1 MIGRVQVIRPS
12 GRSSLLRRFLQ
23 AALCCLAGA
32 DPAWQNEA
40 AGMLASPPKESVNT
54 SRQAS
59 KASNVTALEQQL
71 RDSEAKAVVA
81 QELEEQ
87 EKELLIKTIARAK
100 EAEVIVQR
108 EKKEIASES
117 KEAQQAIQ
125 RQQELEEKLRKALAS
140 LRQSHEHGQMVEK
153 KEQADLARA
162 KSLEEEV
169 TEVRKQLEL
178 EKRNSSRAIANA
190 SEEGLKAYRLRQ
202 EVLKLAQELATAKKD
217 VASAKKKGETAGE
230 RLNKEEH
237 EAHLA
242 LVNQT
247 QETLAAKKEAERAEG
262 ATQKALKELRTMEL
276 ALKHARS
283 QRYAAEENATKLMKE
298 ESMVEKEL
306 RRGRIQAR
314 ADAQH
319 MQSAEA
325 NASQE
330 HRAADLA
337 QKALDKERQQFQK
350 AKSQLDRAN
359 SIARTSAKLEQAAK
373 EKEQETE
380 KQLSIEQ
387 QRFEA
392 ENQTAHQLMFNTT
405 RLKKELEQT
414 LNASKH
420 EATRNHAL
428 AELLRGAH
436 AAVAKAESDAEKAK
450 NRSVQL
456 EEKAN
461 TTAKW
466 AKLAVANATDAAS
479 KALAGKRQAM
489 ASMAKLK
496 QDVRTARSDVHK
508 EEEAAK
514 RREEEDRR
522 EAALANSTV
531 ASLRD
536 DVKAD
541 KHHMKLAFS
550 NISILRREVQD
561 LQGNL
566 TASRREAAANERAA
580 EMKAKHVQ
588 VLADNAAKEK
598 QEALA
603 AEHEAHEAEDKQKTM
618 FKRYVTLNKS
628 VKRLEE
634 ELLKAERVG
643 TKANQSEEI
652 AEKHLSKEEKK
663 EAHLNQSIV
672 FMTKRLEMEA
682 QQLRAAHEQAKEA
695 GKEADLEKQKR
706 QKVEKQ
712 FTKQEDI
719 ERHRVEQLQKQLS
732 VATVALQT
740 AHAKEHGAED
750 QIRSLNATIAKGMAR
765 LKAETRGEKAS
776 EENATK
782 LAESLESVR
791 KQNTNLT
798 RQVKAGRAAQRDL
811 ETSKDKVIED
821 GEKEVKELKDKEE
834 RQDQLTKKLQHQ
846 LSVSRQQEAADQ
858 KAAKNAQQAEH
869 REDSELHAAEA
880 HAQRA
885 AELVEQVLQGHPGH
899 KGQNATGVATTAE
912 VVNLT
917 GALLQLR
924 GKEREAEKEKDLAQK
939 EMAREKDRE
948 KAAELNQ
955 TKALKAMRSKERS
968 ARTALAN
975 ATSETQGREQQII
988 SLQRSLHSAK
998 EREAELLPLLLC
1010 LVCVLLAFALTVCFL
1025 RRHFL
1030 AQRAQQFETIL
1041 RLSVE
1046 RLKALKMLEDATV
1059 PLLSNNGSSTP
1070 AKDKL
1075 ADP

>member
-1 MIGRVQVIRPS
+1 
-12 GRSSLLRRFLQ
+12 
-23 AALCCLAGA
+23 
-32 DPAWQNEA
+32 
-40 AGMLASPPKESVNT
+40 MLASPPKESVNT

-59 KASNVTALEQQL
+59 NSTASSNVTGLEKQL
-71 RDSEAKAVVA
+71 RDSEAKTVVA

-87 EKELLIKTIARAK
+87 EKELLIETIARAK
-100 EAEVIVQR
+100 EAEATVQR

-117 KEAQQAIQ
+117 KEVQRAIQ
-125 RQQELEEKLRKALAS
+125 RQQEIEEKLRKALAS
-140 LRQSHEHGQMVEK
+140 LRQSHEHGQMLQK
-153 KEQADLARA
+153 KEKADLARA
-162 KSLEEEV
+162 ESLEEEV

-178 EKRNSSRAIANA
+178 EKRNSSRAMANA
-190 SEEGLKAYRLRQ
+190 SEEGLTADRLRQ
-202 EVLKLAQELATAKKD
+202 EVLKLAQDLAKAKKD
-217 VASAKKKGETAGE
+217 VASAKKKGEDAKE
-230 RLNKEEH
+230 RLKEEEQ

-247 QETLAAKKEAERAEG
+247 QETVAAKKEAERAEG
-262 ATQKALKELRTMEL
+262 ATQKALKELRSMEM

-283 QRYAAEENATKLMKE
+283 QRHAAEENATKLMKE
-298 ESMVEKEL
+298 ESIVEEEL
-306 RRGRIQAR
+306 RRGKIQAK

-319 MQSAEA
+319 LQSAKA

-330 HRAADLA
+330 RHTADLA
-337 QKALDKERQQFQK
+337 QKALEKEQQQFQK

-359 SIARTSAKLEQAAK
+359 SIARTSSKLEQAAK
-373 EKEQETE
+373 EKELETE
-380 KQLSIEQ
+380 KQLSMEQ
-387 QRFEA
+387 QRFES
-392 ENQTAHQLMFNTT
+392 ESQTAHQLMSNTT

-414 LNASKH
+414 LNASKR

-436 AAVAKAESDAEKAK
+436 AAVAKAKSDAEKAQ
-450 NRSVQL
+450 NRSVQLELQRDHALQRGKQL

-479 KALAGKRQAM
+479 KALAGKRQAI

-496 QDVRTARSDVHK
+496 QDVRTAQSDAQK

-541 KHHMKLAFS
+541 KHHMKVAFS

-566 TASRREAAANERAA
+566 TASRREAAAKERAA
-580 EMKAKHVQ
+580 EMKTRHVE
-588 VLADNAAKEK
+588 VLADNATKEK
-598 QEALA
+598 QEAVE
-603 AEHEAHEAEDKQKTM
+603 AEHEAEDKQKTM
-618 FKRYVTLNKS
+618 FERYVALNTS
-628 VKRLEE
+628 VKRLEK
-634 ELLKAERVG
+634 ELRRAQRVG

-652 AEKHLSKEEKK
+652 AEKHLLKEEKK

-682 QQLRAAHEQAKEA
+682 QQLRAAHKQAKEA

-706 QKVEKQ
+706 ENV
-712 FTKQEDI
+712 TKQEDL

-732 VATVALQT
+732 VATAALQKAKT
-740 AHAKEHGAED
+740 KEHGAED
-750 QIRSLNATIAKGMAR
+750 QIRSLNATIAMDMAR
-765 LKAETRGEKAS
+765 LKVETRGENAS
-776 EENATK
+776 KENATK

-798 RQVKAGRAAQRDL
+798 QQVKAGKAAQRDL

-821 GEKEVKELKDKEE
+821 SREEVKGLKDKEE
-834 RQDQLTKKLQHQ
+834 RQDQLTKRLQHQ

-858 KAAKNAQQAEH
+858 KAAKDAQQAEH

-885 AELVEQVLQGHPGH
+885 AELVQQVLQGHPGH
-899 KGQNATGVATTAE
+899 QGQNATGVATTAE

-917 GALLQLR
+917 GELLQLR
-924 GKEREAEKEKDLAQK
+924 RKEKEAEKEKNLAQK
-939 EMAREKDRE
+939 EMAQEKDRE

-955 TKALKAMRSKERS
+955 TNALKAMRSKLNQTERW

-975 ATSETQGREQQII
+975 ATSETQGRRQQII

-998 EREAELLPLLLC
+998 EREAALLPLLLC
-1010 LVCVLLAFALTVCFL
+1010 VLLVLLAFALTVCFL

-1030 AQRAQQFETIL
+1030 SQRAQQFETIL

-1059 PLLSNNGSSTP
+1059 PLLSNGSSTP

-1075 ADP
+1075 VDP

>member
-1 MIGRVQVIRPS
+1 MVT
-12 GRSSLLRRFLQ
+12 
-23 AALCCLAGA
+23 
-32 DPAWQNEA
+32 
-40 AGMLASPPKESVNT
+40 SPFS
-54 SRQAS
+54 Q
-59 KASNVTALEQQL
+59 
-71 RDSEAKAVVA
+71 
-81 QELEEQ
+81 EQ

-100 EAEVIVQR
+100 GAEVTVQR

-117 KEAQQAIQ
+117 KEAQQAIR
-125 RQQELEEKLRKALAS
+125 RQQEIEEKLRKALAS
-140 LRQSHEHGQMVEK
+140 LRQSHEHGQMLEK
-153 KEQADLARA
+153 KEKADLARA

-178 EKRNSSRAIANA
+178 EKRNSSRATANA
-190 SEEGLKAYRLRQ
+190 SEEGLKANRLRR

-217 VASAKKKGETAGE
+217 VASAKKKGKDAKD

-237 EAHLA
+237 KAHLA

-247 QETLAAKKEAERAEG
+247 QETVAAKKEAERAEG
-262 ATQKALKELRTMEL
+262 ATQKALKELRSMEL

-283 QRYAAEENATKLMKE
+283 QRYAAEDNATKLMKE
-298 ESMVEKEL
+298 ESIVEEEL
-306 RRGRIQAR
+306 RRGRTRAR

-319 MQSAEA
+319 LQSVEA

-350 AKSQLDRAN
+350 AKSQLDRAK
-359 SIARTSAKLEQAAK
+359 SIARTSGKLEQAAK
-373 EKEQETE
+373 EKERETE
-380 KQLSIEQ
+380 KQLSTEQ

-392 ENQTAHQLMFNTT
+392 ESQTAHQLMSNTT

-420 EATRNHAL
+420 EAARNHAL
-428 AELLRGAH
+428 AELQRGAH
-436 AAVAKAESDAEKAK
+436 AAVAKAESDAEKAQ

-461 TTAKW
+461 RTAKW
-466 AKLAVANATDAAS
+466 AKLAVANATDAAR
-479 KALAGKRQAM
+479 KALAEKRQAI

-496 QDVRTARSDVHK
+496 QDVRTARSDVRK

-522 EAALANSTV
+522 EAALANSTA

-541 KHHMKLAFS
+541 KHHMQVAFS
-550 NISILRREVQD
+550 NISILRREVQE

-566 TASRREAAANERAA
+566 TASGKEAAAKERAA

-588 VLADNAAKEK
+588 ALANNATKEK

-603 AEHEAHEAEDKQKTM
+603 AEHEAEDKQKTM
-618 FKRYVTLNKS
+618 FKRYVALNKS
-628 VKRLEE
+628 VKRLDE
-634 ELLKAERVG
+634 ELLKAKRVG
-643 TKANQSEEI
+643 TKANQSEEM
-652 AEKHLSKEEKK
+652 AEKHLLKEEKK
-663 EAHLNQSIV
+663 EAHLNRSIV
-672 FMTKRLEMEA
+672 FLTKRLEMEA
-682 QQLRAAHEQAKEA
+682 QQLRTAHEQAKEA

-706 QKVEKQ
+706 QNVETQ

-732 VATVALQT
+732 VATVALQRAQT
-740 AHAKEHGAED
+740 KDHGAED
-750 QIRSLNATIAKGMAR
+750 QISRLNATIATGMAR

-776 EENATK
+776 KEHATK

-798 RQVKAGRAAQRDL
+798 QQVKAGRAAQRDL
-811 ETSKDKVIED
+811 EISKDKVIED
-821 GEKEVKELKDKEE
+821 GRKEVKELKDKEE

-858 KAAKNAQQAEH
+858 KAAKDAQQAEH

-885 AELVEQVLQGHPGH
+885 AELVQQVLQGHPGQ
-899 KGQNATGVATTAE
+899 GQNATGVATTAE

-917 GALLQLR
+917 GALLELR

-939 EMAREKDRE
+939 EMA
-948 KAAELNQ
+948 
-955 TKALKAMRSKERS
+955 T
-968 ARTALAN
+968 
-975 ATSETQGREQQII
+975 G
-988 SLQRSLHSAK
+988 LQSSQSVFAHS
-998 EREAELLPLLLC
+998 
-1010 LVCVLLAFALTVCFL
+1010 
-1025 RRHFL
+1025 RH
-1030 AQRAQQFETIL
+1030 
-1041 RLSVE
+1041 
-1046 RLKALKMLEDATV
+1046 M
-1059 PLLSNNGSSTP
+1059 
-1070 AKDKL
+1070 
-1075 ADP
+1075 